1 MLTFPKEI
9 SVGIFYIGCS
19 FAGYP
24 FFFVAFY
31 LDNRIKSRTF
41 ARRYRI
47 PTMPQSVQYTEK
59 VSVIMPTYNESQLLV
74 ESIRSILSQTYTNI
88 ELLIT
93 DDASPNAEV
102 RNRLLQLQQEDSR
115 VRLFFLDT
123 NYGPGLAR
131 NISIEKAEGR
141 YIAFCDSDDCWT
153 PDKVERQV
161 AFMQK
166 KGCAL
171 SYTSYLRRDPEGKI
185 VGVVNAPKKLTLRNL
200 RHDNKIG
207 CSTAM
212 YDTKP
217 YGKFFMPTLRK
228 RQDWALFLTI
238 MKKCGVAYGLQEP
251 LTYYCIRPGSVSKG
265 RASLVKYNAAVY
277 QQILGYS
284 KLHSYLYL
292 FFIFMP
298 HYLLKKLK
306 IRIDSLRYKRPS

>member
-1 MLTFPKEI
+1 MSDSKENVL
-9 SVGIFYIGCS
+9 S
-19 FAGYP
+19 P
-24 FFFVAFY
+24 
-31 LDNRIKSRTF
+31 L
-41 ARRYRI
+41 
-47 PTMPQSVQYTEK
+47 
-59 VSVIMPTYNESQLLV
+59 VSVVMPTYNCADYMEGAV
-74 ESIRSILSQTYTNI
+74 RSILNQTYTHL

-93 DDASPNAEV
+93 DDASPNGEV
-102 RNRLLQLQQEDSR
+102 RNRLLQLQQQDSR

-131 NISIEKAEGR
+131 NISIQKAEGR
-141 YIAFCDSDDCWT
+141 YIAFCDSDDCWA
-153 PDKVERQV
+153 PDKLERQV
-161 AFMQK
+161 AFMQE
-166 KGCAL
+166 KGCYL
-171 SYTSYLRRDPEGKI
+171 SYTSYLRRNTEGKI
-185 VGVVNAPKKLTLRNL
+185 VGIVNAPRKLTFRNL

-212 YDTKP
+212 YDTLP
-217 YGKFFMPTLRK
+217 YGKFFMPTIRK

-238 MKKCGVAYGLQEP
+238 MKKCRVAYGIQEP
-251 LTYYCIRPGSVSKG
+251 LTYYCVRPGSVSKG

-306 IRIDSLRYKRPS
+306 VRIESLHYKQS